1 MSDGC
6 AGDVLWAAWRQIE
19 SRVSGS
25 LWGPMSEQVSVDVRS
40 RMLNEVCRRVNEAV
54 RSVGSHV
61 GAHMGG
67 GM

>member
-1 MSDGC
+1 
-6 AGDVLWAAWRQIE
+6 
-19 SRVSGS
+19 
-25 LWGPMSEQVSVDVRS
+25 MSEQVSVDVRS